1 MNNLSSPLTSTGQE
15 DLDGDVLQQVAPR
28 EDGSNFR
35 KVPFSVEVVAILE
48 HLRTERTV
56 SKPRT
61 QATSIT
67 VCKSAEPATPAP
79 KVEDWRPTRWTPP
92 MASGFSS
99 ALQGKRI
106 VVSFFNEAWRSAKV
120 CFRVSS
126 RYANDRPSNHR
137 DGSASRRVDATNGV
151 RLFLFRLFSRHF
163 FFCIASRGR
172 FLFTKTD
179 TQKLLLDADFRSAGD
194 KKRRRGLASACFSSK
209 NNKKKRTRK
218 DAEKR
223 RRATGHSG
231 YEAGTEPMITSPSSA
246 WASALVERLSSQNP
260 LSVSNFLTRA
270 LLSISVSLSLSF
282 SLHFLIQCALL
293 ALIDCS
299 FFYKLASGPYASIKC
314 HINTSE
320 L

>member
-163 FFCIASRGR
+163 FFLHC
-172 FLFTKTD
+172 
-179 TQKLLLDADFRSAGD
+179 
-194 KKRRRGLASACFSSK
+194 LA
-209 NNKKKRTRK
+209 R
-218 DAEKR
+218 
-223 RRATGHSG
+223 
-231 YEAGTEPMITSPSSA
+231 P
-246 WASALVERLSSQNP
+246 
-260 LSVSNFLTRA
+260 
-270 LLSISVSLSLSF
+270 F
-282 SLHFLIQCALL
+282 SLHKDGHTETVARC
-293 ALIDCS
+293 
-299 FFYKLASGPYASIKC
+299 
-314 HINTSE
+314 
-320 L
+320 